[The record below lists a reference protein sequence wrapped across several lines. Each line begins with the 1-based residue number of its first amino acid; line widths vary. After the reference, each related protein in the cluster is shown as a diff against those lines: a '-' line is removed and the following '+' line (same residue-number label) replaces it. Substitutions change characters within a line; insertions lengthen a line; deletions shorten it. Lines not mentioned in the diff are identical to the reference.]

1 VIPAGYPDE
10 WTFCATEGKAVC
22 GPVLE
27 AHYASWFTTADIDRF
42 SQYGINTLRI
52 PTSYAAWYD
61 VPGSQLYHGNQQAY
75 LRTISNYAISKG
87 MHVIIGLHSL
97 PGGTNFLDIG
107 EALTHI
113 GWWYNSTNFDYSL
126 KVIDNVLSFVQS
138 SANPNQF
145 TVSPIN
151 EPCDDFSNFATPNT
165 VSYPDGVNYLNTYMR
180 AVYAKIQ
187 KVNKNI
193 PLMISDAFMGA
204 SYWAP
209 YWTKGQNVVFDS
221 HFCKSMHA
229 TL

>member
-1 VIPAGYPDE
+1 
-10 WTFCATEGKAVC
+10 
-22 GPVLE
+22 
-27 AHYASWFTTADIDRF
+27 
-42 SQYGINTLRI
+42 
-52 PTSYAAWYD
+52 
-61 VPGSQLYHGNQQAY
+61 
-75 LRTISNYAISKG
+75 

-113 GWWYNSTNFDYSL
+113 GWWYNATNFDYSMQVAD
-126 KVIDNVLSFVQS
+126 KVLEFIQS

-145 TVSPIN
+145 TFSPIN

-165 VSYPDGVNYLNTYMR
+165 VSYPDGVNYLNTYLR

-193 PLMISDAFMGA
+193 PLMVTDSFMGA

-209 YWTKGQNVVFDS
+209 YWEKGMNIVFDS
-221 HFCKSMHA
+221 HFYFFAASGVYSEFVPQITCGQASSA
-229 TL
+229 VLADFPVFVGEL